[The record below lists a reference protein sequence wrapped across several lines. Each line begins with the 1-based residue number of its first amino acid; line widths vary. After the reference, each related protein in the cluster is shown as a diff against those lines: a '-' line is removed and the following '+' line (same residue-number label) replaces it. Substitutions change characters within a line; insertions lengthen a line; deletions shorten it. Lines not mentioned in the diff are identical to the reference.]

1 MCAAGVFCAA
11 PLRRR
16 NKSRRPDRASAR
28 LVPRAYSALRPLL
41 LQEAA
46 KLTCCG
52 RAGGRTSS
60 TVGGGGQGSAARR
73 SSSSVLQMSTAKS
86 SATAAT
92 QSSPKVLLRSLSQ
105 GTGKKTLAEVSTV
118 AASVLSHHHLPR
130 FQFFIGV
137 LNALLKAFLL
147 GAIPGYFWLYATLQ
161 FPIMLGMLVPLWARR
176 GKLLYFTELCWVMNM
191 GGWIFLCCEAFAM
204 AGRHHLFGLVE
215 SSTILFSTPARVE
228 AARTFFGVANG
239 PLALTVLMNGNAL
252 VFHDL
257 ERTLSFFIHFSPA
270 LVSWTLRWRADAS
283 VPLLGLDDAASATV
297 VGGASSFEVVTR
309 PLMLYFCWWF
319 VYGVWLLVRSTRLLV
334 Y

>member
-1 MCAAGVFCAA
+1 MFCAA

-137 LNALLKAFLL
+137 L
-147 GAIPGYFWLYATLQ
+147 G
-161 FPIMLGMLVPLWARR
+161 
-176 GKLLYFTELCWVMNM
+176 
-191 GGWIFLCCEAFAM
+191 
-204 AGRHHLFGLVE
+204 
-215 SSTILFSTPARVE
+215 
-228 AARTFFGVANG
+228 
-239 PLALTVLMNGNAL
+239 
-252 VFHDL
+252 
-257 ERTLSFFIHFSPA
+257 
-270 LVSWTLRWRADAS
+270 
-283 VPLLGLDDAASATV
+283 
-297 VGGASSFEVVTR
+297 
-309 PLMLYFCWWF
+309 
-319 VYGVWLLVRSTRLLV
+319 
-334 Y
+334 